1 MTREQ
6 RGAPDFPAAYAAYYD
21 PMVRLAYLTTG
32 SMPAAEDVVQE
43 AFTELYRRWAAVVEP
58 AAWLRR
64 VVVNRSIS
72 WLRRRLVAR
81 RHEHRYRPEPVEPPP
96 SAEHAAVRD
105 ALAKL
110 KPRQR
115 AAVFLRFY
123 LDLPESEIAAALGCR
138 PGTVKSLLHRALAVL
153 REDLDAD

>member
-1 MTREQ
+1 
-6 RGAPDFPAAYAAYYD
+6 
-21 PMVRLAYLTTG
+21 MVRLAYLTTG

-43 AFTELYRRWAAVVEP
+43 AFTELYRCCANVTEP

-81 RHEHRYRPEPVEPPP
+81 RHEHRYRPELVEPPP
-96 SAEHAAVRD
+96 SAEHAAARD

-115 AAVFLRFY
+115 VAVFLRFY
-123 LDLPESEIAAALGCR
+123 LDLPAAVRPAAVRPGRADPVPRSCR
-138 PGTVKSLLHRALAVL
+138 PR
-153 REDLDAD
+153 